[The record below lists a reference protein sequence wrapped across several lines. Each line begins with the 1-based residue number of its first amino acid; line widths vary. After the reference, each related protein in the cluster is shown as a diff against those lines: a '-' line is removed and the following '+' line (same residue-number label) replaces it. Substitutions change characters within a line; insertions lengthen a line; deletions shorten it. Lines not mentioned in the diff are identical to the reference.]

1 MQRNN
6 TCRWYCDIWA

>member
-6 TCRWYCDIWA
+6 TCRWDCDIWA